1 MRRVFIIR
9 KDLHLKP
16 GKLAAMV
23 GHCCEAFWT
32 NILKT
37 FATFGCIKDNEFVT
51 LPARETYGNGK
62 VGPALYKHP
71 LLMKL
76 SEEAFNAGK
85 DSFTTYEENP
95 SKTVTIKVTLP
106 KDIWNDYVN
115 GIFTKT
121 ICECKNLNQ
130 LKKVETI
137 IAQLRDEKVV
147 DLVEGLD
154 WGYINDKCLTDLTP
168 ENPDGTCTIGVWFKP
183 LPDDIAHRIS
193 KKYMLYRD

>member
-16 GKLAAMV
+16 GKLAAMIA
-23 GHCCEAFWT
+23 HCAEAYWT
-32 NILKT
+32 NAMK
-37 FATFGCIKDNEFVT
+37 AGNIKDNEFDT
-51 LPARETYGNGK
+51 LPAIEIYDNGK
-62 VGPALYKHP
+62 KGPALYKHP
-71 LLMKL
+71 LVFEMSKKAF
-76 SEEAFNAGK
+76 EAGESRFKYKPEG
-85 DSFTTYEENP
+85 SRPTI
-95 SKTVTIKVTLP
+95 TVQFEVP

-130 LKKVETI
+130 LKKVEI
-137 IAQLRDEKVV
+137 YINDVCLELGVK
-147 DLVEGLD
+147 LVEGVD

-168 ENPDGTCTIGVWFKP
+168 ENKNGTCTIGVWFRP

-193 KKYMLYRD
+193 KKYQLYRDELH